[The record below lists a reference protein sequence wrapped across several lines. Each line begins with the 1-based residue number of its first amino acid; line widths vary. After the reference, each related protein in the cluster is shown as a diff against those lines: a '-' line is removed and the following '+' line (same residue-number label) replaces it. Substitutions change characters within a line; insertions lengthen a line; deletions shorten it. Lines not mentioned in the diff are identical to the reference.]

1 MKKVS
6 FSERLQQGL
15 ELTNTKPAE
24 LSRLTGISKS
34 SISHYLKGD
43 WEGKQDAVYKI
54 ARALNVSE
62 AWLMGFDVPRE
73 KQPKDNYINL
83 PEPTIT
89 ENYTSFPVIGEVA
102 AGFEHQALEDWEG
115 DTVNIPDTYLKG
127 RDKSEFFVLR
137 VKGDSM
143 YPEYQDGDRVLILK
157 QPTVNYS
164 GQVGVVI
171 YDDELGTLKK
181 VEYKQGES
189 CLRLVAIKPAYSP
202 KKIENENLDHC
213 RILGIPKLIIRE
225 VEE

>member
-89 ENYTSFPVIGEVA
+89 ENYTTFPVIGDIA
-102 AGFEHQALEDWEG
+102 AGYNHIAYEDWTGE
-115 DTVNIPDTYLKG
+115 TVKIPDTYLKG
-127 RDKSEFFVLR
+127 RDESEFFVLR
-137 VKGDSM
+137 VTGNSM
-143 YPEYQDGDRVLILK
+143 YPLYHNGDKVLVLK
-157 QPTVNYS
+157 QSTLNYS
-164 GQVGVVI
+164 GEIGVVI
-171 YDDELGTLKK
+171 YDGDCGTLKK
-181 VEYKQGES
+181 VEYKEGENWIN
-189 CLRLVAIKPAYSP
+189 LIPINPNYEPVR
-202 KKIENENLDHC
+202 IEGEALEHC
-213 RILGIPKLIIRE
+213 RILGVPRLLIRE
-225 VEE
+225 LN

>member
-89 ENYTSFPVIGEVA
+89 ENYTKFPVIGDIA
-102 AGFEHQALEDWEG
+102 AGYDSIAFEDWEG
-115 DTVNIPDTYLKG
+115 DCVDIPNSYLRG
-127 RDKSEFFVLR
+127 RNKNEFFTLR
-137 VKGDSM
+137 IKGNSM
-143 YPEYQDGDRVLILK
+143 YPLYHEGDVVLILK
-157 QPTVNYS
+157 QPTLNRS
-164 GQVGVVI
+164 GDIGVVL
-171 YDDELGTLKK
+171 YDDEIATIKK
-181 VEYKQGES
+181 VEYVMGEDW
-189 CLRLVAIKPAYSP
+189 LKLIPINPEYPP
-202 KKIENENLDHC
+202 KTIEGEELDHC
-213 RILGIPKLIIRE
+213 RVIGIPKLLIRE
-225 VEE
+225 IN